1 MPDLDDLL
9 AEIRACRACAEYLP
23 LGPRPVLQAGAGAR
37 ILVAS
42 QAPGTRVH
50 TSGVPFDD
58 PSGDR
63 LRAWLGVT
71 RAQFH
76 DPRLFAI
83 VPMGFCYPGR
93 GAGGDS
99 PPRPECAQL
108 WRDRLLS
115 RLPSI
120 DLVLLVGSHA
130 QQHVLGK
137 GSMTDRVRRFR
148 DHLPLHLPLPHP
160 SWRSRLW
167 EARNPWFG
175 EEVIPELR
183 RLVAARIGDIAEG
196 GVERRGA

>member
-1 MPDLDDLL
+1 MAELDELL
-9 AEIRACRACAEYLP
+9 AEIRACRACAEHLP
-23 LGPRPVLQAGAGAR
+23 LGPRPVLQAQAGAR
-37 ILVAS
+37 ILIAS

-50 TSGVPFDD
+50 ASGLPFDD

-76 DPRLFAI
+76 DPGLFAI

-93 GAGGDS
+93 TAGGDS
-99 PPRPECAQL
+99 PPRPECARL
-108 WRDRLLS
+108 WRNRLLS

-120 DLVLLVGSHA
+120 ELTLLVGSHA
-130 QQHVLGK
+130 QQHLLGK
-137 GSMTDRVRRFR
+137 GAMTDRVRRFR
-148 DHLPLHLPLPHP
+148 DHLPGHFPLPHP

-175 EEVIPELR
+175 DEVIPELR
-183 RLVAARIGDIAEG
+183 GIVADLVVG
-196 GVERRGA
+196 GERRAA